1 MLEYLETKRVA
12 TRYHRWC
19 AHIIPEFSLPIVL
32 LIVLAPINKTTV
44 ELFTNEHK
52 LGYFYRGRVREV
64 VSRILPSNFT
74 CEQGKLL
81 DLVVFSNESIS
92 MSSSK
97 DEVDV
102 SAASLTLQN
111 IEIKV
116 VFSFKVQIL

>member
-1 MLEYLETKRVA
+1 MNINYGISK
-12 TRYHRWC
+12 
-19 AHIIPEFSLPIVL
+19 IIL
-32 LIVLAPINKTTV
+32 
-44 ELFTNEHK
+44 
-52 LGYFYRGRVREV
+52 RGIRDV

-111 IEIKV
+111 IEIIV